1 MKRYLFYYI
10 NKQGGIMVSYANGDR
25 YIRLTYLGYTLREA
39 IRKFRRDYN
48 LQHKHIIIEGLNKTE
63 KKKDT

>member
-10 NKQGGIMVSYANGDR
+10 NKQGGIMISYANGDR

-39 IRKFRRDYN
+39 LQKFRRDNN
-48 LQHKHIIIEGLNKTE
+48 LQRKHIIVEGLNK
-63 KKKDT
+63 

>member
-10 NKQGGIMVSYANGDR
+10 NRQGGIMVSYAHGDR

-39 IRKFRRDYN
+39 IQKFRRDYN
-48 LQHKHIIIEGLNKTE
+48 LQHKHIIVEGLNKKE
-63 KKKDT
+63 KI

>member
-10 NKQGGIMVSYANGDR
+10 NRQGGIMVYYSHGDH

-39 IRKFRRDYN
+39 IQKFRRDYN

>member
-10 NKQGGIMVSYANGDR
+10 NRQGGIMVYYSHGDH

-39 IRKFRRDYN
+39 IQKFRRDYN
-48 LQHKHIIIEGLNKTE
+48 LQRKHIIVEGLNKKE
-63 KKKDT
+63 KI